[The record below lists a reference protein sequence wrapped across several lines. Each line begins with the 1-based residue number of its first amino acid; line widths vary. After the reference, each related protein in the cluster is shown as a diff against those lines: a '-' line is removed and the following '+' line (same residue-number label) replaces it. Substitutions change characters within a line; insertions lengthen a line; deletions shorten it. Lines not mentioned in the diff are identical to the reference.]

1 MIRLEV
7 GKKIKKYLED
17 NGISQ
22 VYISE
27 KTGIEKVKLNLAL
40 NGNRRLTF
48 PEYEMICWALGVNT
62 DKFLKPRMP
71 GLAAGGDRENE

>member
-22 VYISE
+22 VYISD
-27 KTGIEKVKLNLAL
+27 KTGIEKVNLNLAL

-48 PEYEMICWALGVNT
+48 PEYEMICWAL
-62 DKFLKPRMP
+62 
-71 GLAAGGDRENE
+71 